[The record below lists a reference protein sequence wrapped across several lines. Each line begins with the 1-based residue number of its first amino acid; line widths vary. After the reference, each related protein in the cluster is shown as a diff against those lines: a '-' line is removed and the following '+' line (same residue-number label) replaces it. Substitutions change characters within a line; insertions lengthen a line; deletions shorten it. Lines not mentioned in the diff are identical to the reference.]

1 MRHHVHH
8 TLSIIAT
15 LALLLRGACENCL
28 AKTRPTADRDK
39 LLSFT
44 YAFDKELRPTLDE
57 KLLVTPGNY
66 GRMIRMHGPFDVGES
81 AVSVYCPE
89 DETNTNCSVT
99 LTQSQANM
107 DYTMEVNREKDP
119 LQKVREVP
127 IVRKDAEIAKT
138 TATAFRD
145 CLRIMIPEPGD
156 PNNLHPLT
164 IADDDRIEF
173 WLDEPNAAPRK
184 GERAEHPGKQTRAL
198 IHIGDLLARYV
209 EAAPSER
216 AALAKQIQKEASRV
230 LSTKEN
236 KPKHRN

>member
-1 MRHHVHH
+1 
-8 TLSIIAT
+8 
-15 LALLLRGACENCL
+15 
-28 AKTRPTADRDK
+28 
-39 LLSFT
+39 
-44 YAFDKELRPTLDE
+44 
-57 KLLVTPGNY
+57 
-66 GRMIRMHGPFDVGES
+66 
-81 AVSVYCPE
+81 
-89 DETNTNCSVT
+89 
-99 LTQSQANM
+99 M

-127 IVRKDAEIAKT
+127 IVRKNAEIAKT